1 MPRHKPLTPAEQ
13 SQKFLDQAAKRQ
25 SAGLPS
31 IAESDAAIDA
41 MIKKN
46 IEVHGA

>member
-13 SQKFLDQAAKRQ
+13 SQKFLDRAAKRE

-31 IAESDAAIDA
+31 IAEADAAIDA
-41 MIKKN
+41 MIKKS
-46 IEVHGA
+46 IKDHGA